1 VLLLILMVLLGFLS
15 AGPASAETTLV
26 DSTPVDGKNLTAA
39 PGRVSLTFSDGVLK
53 LGATITVNGP
63 DGAVGAGVAK
73 ISDKKVSW
81 PLVGDLAAGQYAVR
95 WQVTAQDGQPLA
107 GTLRFAVRAPVESTG
122 SPPVPAQSAGPTTA
136 PNPTTHSAMPE
147 MTGAMPGMV
156 GMPGPTTQPA
166 QPNSGSTT
174 ALAIAGLVL
183 LTAIVVG
190 AIAIE
195 RRRRPQPSAAD
206 PSETATD

>member
-1 VLLLILMVLLGFLS
+1 MVLIGMLS
-15 AGPASAETTLV
+15 AGQASADTQLV
-26 DSTPVDGKNLTAA
+26 DTTPVDGKKLTAA
-39 PGRVSLTFSDGVLK
+39 PGRVSLTFSDDVLK
-53 LGATITVNGP
+53 LGATITVKGP
-63 DGAVGAGVAK
+63 DGAVESGVAK
-73 ISDKKVSW
+73 LKGKTVSW
-81 PLVGDLAAGQYAVR
+81 PLVGDLADGQYTVR
-95 WQVTAQDGQPLA
+95 WQVTAQGGEPMD
-107 GTLRFAVRAPVESTG
+107 GTLRFGLRAPVEPTG
-122 SPPVPAQSAGPTTA
+122 SPAAPATSAGPTA
-136 PNPTTHSAMPE
+136 AASPTTHTAAPE

-166 QPNSGSTT
+166 QPNSGATT

-195 RRRRPQPSAAD
+195 RRRRPHPAAG